1 MPTPVNSRI
10 AAELVNAALSKLDPS
25 EGQRSCSR
33 QNLEK
38 LAEKGALK
46 DSRCVLHKKPYQ
58 FDRDTVASEYLA
70 KVSPTQAG
78 VSQPTARLKT
88 EPKPLDQAQRPK
100 AACHSSHPEKD
111 DGEIPPWHISRA
123 RTEYEKANLLELD
136 RRKKEGELLVAAEVE
151 QAMDMERAIVRS
163 ALLGAPSQYKAEM
176 PELEAE
182 QIERMREI
190 NVRIW
195 GQIAELK
202 FGGGDGEQD
211 DA

>member
-1 MPTPVNSRI
+1 MPTPINSRI
-10 AAELVNAALSKLDPS
+10 AAELVDAALSKLDPS
-25 EGQRSCSR
+25 QGRRTCSR

-46 DSRCVLHKKPYQ
+46 DSPCVLHKKPYQ
-58 FDRDTVASEYLA
+58 FDRDSIVGEYMA
-70 KVSPTQAG
+70 KVEQTQAG
-78 VSQPTARLKT
+78 ACQPTANPRPATSQINRVSRSSSASRLPRQ
-88 EPKPLDQAQRPK
+88 EM
-100 AACHSSHPEKD
+100 D

-202 FGGGDGEQD
+202 FGGGAGEQD